1 MPVEMLE
8 EPEVIPATKSPHGY
22 LASPISDNISQ
33 REDGSLIIVGCPV
46 ARTGWQEYEIRN
58 LPQEKAIS
66 LGIDVSNPSA
76 VINLYRAPKDVFD
89 PEFLASLN
97 GIAVVDGHPPTGVFV
112 DTKNFSQY
120 GKGHL
125 QNPRKGPEP
134 MEDGEW
140 PLIADLVISGEPLVG
155 KVERKEAREISLGY
169 DFGIE
174 RDGDKVCQ
182 VGMRGNHAA
191 IVPHGRAGDLVRIE
205 DEARQAAI
213 AEAAESPP
221 AEETDQGAVAYLA
234 SLNAKPSSEVPTAPA
249 PPAYIPIQF
258 NPSKEKTTVKAN
270 KLLRLF
276 MGKHLIEMARATDAS
291 PEAIMDAVESLPPK
305 EDEPI
310 PAVAD
315 KKAKDDL
322 VVDPPKPEPEDVESQ
337 DRKRMHDALDC
348 MLDEPSA
355 RDSKRR
361 GRAKDADLE
370 ELKSLLS
377 QFFSEEEAEPE
388 HAADEPEEVDPSQL
402 EAALEP
408 EVEDSEAEPGEEEDP
423 DGEEELAA
431 DGDDPIIEEPEDAD
445 VGDRRK
451 AKDRARAADG
461 AKETLRM
468 LRPFVAR
475 VNDASLNKA
484 FNTALGVVTKKSR
497 ATATDGGYG
506 GFARAARARDDAPRN
521 PNPRARAADGAAE
534 SKDQKLQ
541 AAYDAAR
548 GGK

>member
-112 DTKNFSQY
+112 DTRNFSQY

-182 VGMRGNHAA
+182 VGMRGNHCAV
-191 IVPHGRAGDLVRIE
+191 VPHGRAGDLVRIE
-205 DEARQAAI
+205 DALPEPAG
-213 AEAAESPP
+213 EAA
-221 AEETDQGAVAYLA
+221 A
-234 SLNAKPSSEVPTAPA
+234 PSSEIPIAPA
-249 PPAYIPIQF
+249 TPAYIPIQF

-291 PEAIMDAVESLPPK
+291 PEAIMDAVESLPPE

-310 PAVAD
+310 PAVVD
-315 KKAKDDL
+315 KKAKDAEII
-322 VVDPPKPEPEDVESQ
+322 PAEPEDDDVESQ

-355 RDSKRR
+355 R
-361 GRAKDADLE
+361 DADLE

-445 VGDRRK
+445 VEDKRK
-451 AKDRARAADG
+451 AKDRGRAADG

>member
-22 LASPISDNISQ
+22 LASPISDNISR

-58 LPQEKAIS
+58 LPQEKAVS
-66 LGIDVSNPSA
+66 LGIDVGDPSA

-112 DTKNFSQY
+112 DTRNFSQY

-155 KVERKEAREISLGY
+155 KVARKEAREISLGY

-182 VGMRGNHAA
+182 VGMRGNHCA
-191 IVPHGRAGDLVRIE
+191 IVQKGRAGDLVRIE
-205 DEARQAAI
+205 DAAP
-213 AEAAESPP
+213 EPVDAAELP
-221 AEETDQGAVAYLA
+221 
-234 SLNAKPSSEVPTAPA
+234 SLSQEIPTAPA
-249 PPAYIPIQF
+249 ISAYIPIQF

-276 MGKHLIEMARATDAS
+276 MGKHLIEMARATDAD
-291 PEAIMDAVESLPPK
+291 PEKIMDAVESLPP
-305 EDEPI
+305 EVEPE
-310 PAVAD
+310 PVESQD
-315 KKAKDDL
+315 KKVKDAE
-322 VVDPPKPEPEDVESQ
+322 VIPEPEDEDEDDIESQ

-355 RDSKRR
+355 RDGKRR

-402 EAALEP
+402 EAALA
-408 EVEDSEAEPGEEEDP
+408 DEDP
-423 DGEEELAA
+423 A
-431 DGDDPIIEEPEDAD
+431 IEEPEDED
-445 VGDRRK
+445 VEDSLGEPGEEQVESGEEEPVESQDRRK
-451 AKDRARAADG
+451 AKDRAKAADG

-497 ATATDGGYG
+497 ASAADGGYG
-506 GFARAARARDDAPRN
+506 GFARAARARDGAPRN

-534 SKDQKLQ
+534 NKDQKLQ

>member
-22 LASPISDNISQ
+22 LASYISDNISQ

-58 LPQEKAIS
+58 LPQEKAVS

-112 DTKNFSQY
+112 DTRNFSQY

-182 VGMRGNHAA
+182 VGMRGNHCAV
-191 IVPHGRAGDLVRIE
+191 VPHGRAGDLVRIE
-205 DEARQAAI
+205 DAAPEPVAVERPLGTT
-213 AEAAESPP
+213 AELP
-221 AEETDQGAVAYLA
+221 
-234 SLNAKPSSEVPTAPA
+234 SLSQEIPTAPA
-249 PPAYIPIQF
+249 ISAYIPIQF

-276 MGKHLIEMARATDAS
+276 MGKHLIEMARATDAD
-291 PEAIMDAVESLPPK
+291 PEKIMDAVESLPP
-305 EDEPI
+305 EVEPE
-310 PAVAD
+310 PVESQD
-315 KKAKDDL
+315 KKVKDDL
-322 VVDPPKPEPEDVESQ
+322 PPELEEEEQSE
-337 DRKRMHDALDC
+337 DRKRMHDALDA
-348 MLDEPSA
+348 MLDEPTA

-402 EAALEP
+402 EAALA
-408 EVEDSEAEPGEEEDP
+408 DEDP
-423 DGEEELAA
+423 A
-431 DGDDPIIEEPEDAD
+431 IEEPEDED
-445 VGDRRK
+445 VEDGLGEPGEEQVESGEEELEDEDDEPVESQDRRK
-451 AKDRARAADG
+451 AKDHAKAADG

-506 GFARAARARDDAPRN
+506 GFARAARARDGAPRN

-534 SKDQKLQ
+534 NKEKKLQ

>member
-534 SKDQKLQ
+534 NKDQKLQ

>member
-431 DGDDPIIEEPEDAD
+431 DGDDPIIEEPEDAG
-445 VGDRRK
+445 VEDRRK

-534 SKDQKLQ
+534 NKDQKLQ